1 MGAFKV
7 NQLHKEGAIMPQS
20 EQEKYIYQVDKITF
34 VVTPVYNESGETMQD
49 ILLKLMR
56 ADLERA

>member
-1 MGAFKV
+1 
-7 NQLHKEGAIMPQS
+7 MPESQGREYS
-20 EQEKYIYQVDKITF
+20 YQIGKITF
-34 VVTPVYNESGETMQD
+34 VVTPVHKESGESMKD

>member
-1 MGAFKV
+1 
-7 NQLHKEGAIMPQS
+7 MPESKQ
-20 EQEKYIYQVDKITF
+20 EQYIYQVDKITF
-34 VVTPVYNESGETMQD
+34 VVTPIYNESGETIQD

>member
-1 MGAFKV
+1 
-7 NQLHKEGAIMPQS
+7 MPES

-34 VVTPVYNESGETMQD
+34 VVTPVYNESGETMED